1 MEPLKMKLIRQV
13 IETHKPN
20 YMKFLFQGEVIDED
34 YVCPTTVKIY
44 TLWKNY
50 NGEDRIG
57 PEITGPSPESPSQI
71 FKEASKGEHKLRLNA
86 AVRLTKLFRET
97 HDDRTSKR

>member
-1 MEPLKMKLIRQV
+1 MKIIRKV
-13 IETHKPN
+13 VETHRPN
-20 YMKFLFQGEVIDED
+20 YMKFLFQGEVKDED

-57 PEITGPSPESPSQI
+57 PEITGPSPESVSLL
-71 FKEASKGEHKLRLNA
+71 FEDASSRESKLRLRA
-86 AVRLTKLFRET
+86 AVTLTKLFRK
-97 HDDRTSKR
+97 SQ